1 VVPVTASQ
9 VYANVPRVTLVQ
21 LASALFAQMIA
32 MGMEYVKLKNN

>member
-1 VVPVTASQ
+1 MVLATANQ
-9 VYANVPRVTLVQ
+9 VSANAQQVMLVQ